1 MVNLHLQ
8 RAILEVVENR
18 LRANDPPETR
28 RTFDRLLAVGH
39 SREDAIKLIGQ
50 AVVREIWEVMTH
62 RKPYD
67 AKRYIKALEKL
78 R

>member
-8 RAILEVVENR
+8 QAILEVVENQ

-28 RTFDRLLAVGH
+28 QTLDRLLASGY

-50 AVVREIWEVMTH
+50 AVVAEIWEVMTQG
-62 RKPYD
+62 KPYD
-67 AKRYIKALEKL
+67 AKRYIKALKKL
-78 R
+78 E